1 MSAGILPVISRLLDG
16 LFLHDMFGYGVYK
29 LLFPEMRIAVRAEI
43 LHSKPDKDLGA
54 VWWLHII
61 KLPYGMDT
69 SATVRTLLP
78 GMVSLAIEMAWHRL
92 VIYRLPKFNLAVLF
106 FWLMI

>member
-54 VWWLHII
+54 V
-61 KLPYGMDT
+61 
-69 SATVRTLLP
+69 
-78 GMVSLAIEMAWHRL
+78 
-92 VIYRLPKFNLAVLF
+92 
-106 FWLMI
+106 